1 MKSSSGPL
9 NVGDSG
15 AIDSGG
21 GVGEGAGGGRREAAA
36 LGPLGEASVEERG
49 ISINYFYFLL
59 TYTI

>member
-9 NVGDSG
+9 NVGDSR

-21 GVGEGAGGGRREAAA
+21 GVREGAEGGRREAAA

-49 ISINYFYFLL
+49 ISINYF
-59 TYTI
+59 